1 MDGLYNEAIE
11 SARGWRLAAVFIALL
26 VLIVGVW
33 MATRSRQQK
42 PQTKVNEVTL
52 TRGDVSI
59 TVTREGAMTVRTPE
73 GLFEQQWDEQRVRA
87 FFAQFESE
95 DFSRFR
101 RFDET
106 TEGYMLTLVS
116 DGGQRTTFVVPFL
129 DIPIPPSVE
138 ELIKVLEEVTSGGGL
153 PSPTPFPTVG
163 FWPTQPPFPTP
174 TQMPFY
180 QPLPTPTPTPTQ
192 GGSSGGTDPRQP
204 FTCSFSDPT
213 IRPDVLSETV
223 CTPE

>member
-1 MDGLYNEAIE
+1 ME

-95 DFSRFR
+95 DFSRSILTKSSSILSDFSP
-101 RFDET
+101 
-106 TEGYMLTLVS
+106 MLEII
-116 DGGQRTTFVVPFL
+116 FFL
-129 DIPIPPSVE
+129 
-138 ELIKVLEEVTSGGGL
+138 L
-153 PSPTPFPTVG
+153 
-163 FWPTQPPFPTP
+163 Q
-174 TQMPFY
+174 
-180 QPLPTPTPTPTQ
+180 
-192 GGSSGGTDPRQP
+192 
-204 FTCSFSDPT
+204 
-213 IRPDVLSETV
+213 
-223 CTPE
+223 